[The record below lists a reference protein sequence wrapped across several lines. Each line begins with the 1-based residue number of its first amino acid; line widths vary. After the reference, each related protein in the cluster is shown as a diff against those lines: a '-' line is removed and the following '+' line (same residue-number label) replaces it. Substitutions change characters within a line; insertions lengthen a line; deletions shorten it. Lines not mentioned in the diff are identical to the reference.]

1 VNRIDFQKIAE
12 LRLGESKALLAAG
25 FSDGAYYL
33 SGYAVE
39 CALKSCIAQRTRQ
52 HEFPERDAAKYYK
65 HDLQELLTHAQLKQ
79 SLDAAMLTYP
89 LLKKNWNI
97 VKNWSE
103 EARYENGR
111 TTQEA
116 RDLIEA
122 IEDAQGGILPWLQQ
136 RW

>member
-1 VNRIDFQKIAE
+1 
-12 LRLGESKALLAAG
+12 LA
-25 FSDGAYYL
+25 
-33 SGYAVE
+33 GYAVE
-39 CALKSCIAQRTRQ
+39 CALKACIAQRTRK

-65 HDLQELLTHAQLKQ
+65 HDLQELLTHTQLKQ
-79 SLDAAMLTYP
+79 SLESAMLTYP
-89 LLKKNWNI
+89 LLKKSWNI

-103 EARYENGR
+103 EARYEQGR

-122 IEDAQGGILPWLQQ
+122 IEDGQGGILPWLQQ

>member
-1 VNRIDFQKIAE
+1 MDRIDFQKVAE
-12 LRLGESKALLAAG
+12 TRLQESKALLAAG
-25 FSDGAYYL
+25 FPEGAYYL
-33 SGYAVE
+33 AGYAIE

-79 SLDAAMLTYP
+79 SLDTAMLTYP
-89 LLKKNWNI
+89 LLKKSWSI

-103 EARYENGR
+103 EARYEKGR

-122 IEDAQGGILPWLQQ
+122 TEDEQGGILPWLRQ